1 MASRS
6 RRRRRYRTVPC
17 LCCSRAPTAC
27 LSGNRMPHPP
37 RRASAAP
44 SSGSHSSADRD
55 ERPSASGRCAAV
67 RCHESAD
74 TPAQPPYD
82 DPDSFK
88 GLFILATSTLRAAQA
103 HRRWRKLLR
112 FLWRVHAKLD
122 VSRMTTSTCS
132 YKPKYPRSLGFIV
145 FQEKLLTGAR
155 LLLHA
160 LPVVS
165 ETSVDDL

>member
-1 MASRS
+1 
-6 RRRRRYRTVPC
+6 
-17 LCCSRAPTAC
+17 
-27 LSGNRMPHPP
+27 MPHPQ

-112 FLWRVHAKLD
+112 FLWRVHAKLGAK
-122 VSRMTTSTCS
+122 RTTTSACC
-132 YKPKYPRSLGFIV
+132 YKPRCPLSLRLIAFR
-145 FQEKLLTGAR
+145 QRLLTAVPRPEIAR
-155 LLLHA
+155 GQPPGGRGMLLELDRA
-160 LPVVS
+160 GGFG
-165 ETSVDDL
+165 EG